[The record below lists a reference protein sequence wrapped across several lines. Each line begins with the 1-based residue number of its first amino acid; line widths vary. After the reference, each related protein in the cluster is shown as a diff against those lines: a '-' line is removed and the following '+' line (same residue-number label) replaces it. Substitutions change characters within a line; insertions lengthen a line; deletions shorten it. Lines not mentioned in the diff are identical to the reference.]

1 MSASEQRL
9 AAGEAAVQAY
19 LHHLEVERGLARNT
33 LASYGSDLRHL
44 LQFLE
49 GRRRALTDVDRGEI
63 QAFARA
69 QRRAGRS
76 PRSVAR
82 ALVSARTFFRFLH
95 REGQIDSDPTREVE
109 SPRAGV
115 SLPRFLS
122 FDEVERL
129 LEAPDA
135 GAPLGCRD
143 RAMLEILYATGARV
157 SELVG
162 LRLDAID
169 LEVGIVVARGK
180 GAKERVVPIG
190 ARAVAGVRLYLQEA
204 RSRLLRG
211 ASSPLLF
218 VNARGG
224 RMSRQGFWK
233 NLKRYGA
240 TCGIRNHLSPHVLR
254 HSFATHLL
262 ERGADLRSVQQM
274 LGHADISTTQIYTHV
289 NRERLRR
296 LYKEFHPRA

>member
-1 MSASEQRL
+1 MSGPGRRL
-9 AAGEAAVQAY
+9 AAGEDAVQAY

-33 LASYGSDLRHL
+33 LISYRSDLRHL
-44 LQFLE
+44 LQFLA
-49 GRRRALTDVDRGEI
+49 GRGTALATVDRAEV

-82 ALVSARTFFRFLH
+82 AIVAARTFFRFLH

-109 SPRAGV
+109 SPRSGV

-135 GAPLGCRD
+135 AAPLGCRD

-169 LEVGIVVARGK
+169 LEVGVVVARGK

-190 ARAVAGVRLYLQEA
+190 ARAVQQVRAYLQA
-204 RSRLLRG
+204 SRSRLLRG
-211 ASSPLLF
+211 ATSPLLF
-218 VNARGG
+218 VNTRGG

-240 TCGIRNHLSPHVLR
+240 ACGIRNHLSPHVLR